1 MKKEIG
7 KRRLLEDTDDNGNKS
22 ELYEWLENIAAL
34 LIAVAMAL
42 FMSKYR

>member
-1 MKKEIG
+1 MKK
-7 KRRLLEDTDDNGNKS
+7 DFDKS

-34 LIAVAMAL
+34 LMAVAMAL

>member
-1 MKKEIG
+1 MKKDFD
-7 KRRLLEDTDDNGNKS
+7 KRQLLEDTDDNGNKS
-22 ELYEWLENIAAL
+22 ELYEWIENIAAP